1 MQFITK
7 DFTVNLLKENII
19 SLKVNDDCTEITMEG
34 AVQVM
39 DKMGE
44 LTDTESKP
52 TKMITYIAPF
62 YVKKE
67 ILNYSTEHLPKP
79 IAFVALVAPGYIAKY
94 VGSIIIKIYQRFHKE
109 DENQTE
115 IKIFMK
121 EDKAMEWLLSM

>member
-7 DFTVNLLKENII
+7 DFTITLLKENII
-19 SLKVNDDCTEITMEG
+19 SLKVNADCTELTMEG
-34 AVQVM
+34 AIQAM

-44 LTDTESKP
+44 LTATERKP
-52 TKMITYIAPF
+52 TKGIIYIAPF

-67 ILNYSTEHLPKP
+67 ILNYSTEFLPKP
-79 IAFVALVAPGYIAKY
+79 IAFVALVSPGYIAKY
-94 VGSIIIKIYQRFHKE
+94 VGSIIIKIYYRFHKD

-121 EDKAMEWLLSM
+121 EDKAMEWLSSK